1 MVFSTVP
8 GWHLGGGGG
17 EPLRSGPEN
26 WCMKSEVVV
35 VDDSP
40 TVTIQNL
47 SQLAVFLPSTVPT
60 KMHQPPNSKDI
71 FTPN

>member
-1 MVFSTVP
+1 MAILDIHVSFRGCTK
-8 GWHLGGGGG
+8 GLLRDHGGFFD
-17 EPLRSGPEN
+17 L
-26 WCMKSEVVV
+26 V

-40 TVTIQNL
+40 TLTIQNL